1 MPSYRTETRPLRTP
15 CTTSPGI
22 TVGQVVEFIVET
34 VTNATHEISVFKLSN
49 LVKLYNAQLKLGVH
63 LENRIHS
70 TRFKI
75 RLLSQFEDMFA
86 YNDKKK
92 VILAFNCDVAEV
104 ITTAAAANY
113 DDDGNILPKGATIL
127 RRQETQHLQIFP

>member
-1 MPSYRTETRPLRTP
+1 M
-15 CTTSPGI
+15 
-22 TVGQVVEFIVET
+22 
-34 VTNATHEISVFKLSN
+34 
-49 LVKLYNAQLKLGVH
+49 
-63 LENRIHS
+63 
-70 TRFKI
+70 